1 MWLSLSRF
9 QAKML
14 LFLYLVSGL
23 LLVGQ
28 AQDFGPDPDQG
39 KETLVFGKQCSGLL
53 KVFESD
59 YVLNIEPLLLTWNT
73 TFNENLKSSKSG
85 LLQLSP

>member
-1 MWLSLSRF
+1 MRLSLSRF

-39 KETLVFGKQCSGLL
+39 KETLVFGKQRSGLL
-53 KVFESD
+53 KVF
-59 YVLNIEPLLLTWNT
+59 
-73 TFNENLKSSKSG
+73 
-85 LLQLSP
+85 